1 MQNGILVSN
10 RAWLFIAAMA
20 MVLVLVAACS
30 SGGDNS
36 SSTTTSSV
44 AAVAPQQP
52 AAAAA
57 PQGSTDSTSSAA
69 AAAPAPT
76 AIAAVSAPTSPV
88 SEPKITRV
96 IIGNPAPSAE
106 GNNPN
111 IELGPLTTFQIGPT
125 FEYLIGYD
133 PATGDLVP
141 QLAESWSVEPDGIST
156 RFKLRKGV
164 QFHSGWGEFTAAD
177 VVFTHAQIVRDDS
190 LHAISR
196 RYKLATIEV
205 VNDYEIVFKL
215 SRANAEALKQIS
227 EQVGGLEIESAA
239 NFAESG
245 LPDLTT
251 SPLAGTGAYQFKERI
266 QGQKVVF
273 QRVPYDHWRYTPDFP
288 ELEYRWMGEAS
299 TRLAALL
306 TDEVHI
312 TQLPEDLIPQAEAD
326 GMKLISGALS
336 GQRVFL
342 SFKGVYLDSK
352 TACGYRNCDS
362 PFLDR
367 NVRQA
372 LNRAVNRDEL
382 NTAFFGGKG
391 QKMVMNHIPPT
402 ASYWNT
408 DWDRDFDANWGF
420 NPTAA
425 RALLA
430 ESGYNDD
437 NPLEV
442 GVEVTTHSQY
452 GQSADVLEIIA
463 GYWNDIG
470 VKANLLTIDYA
481 TNRANTRAF
490 KYTDHV
496 SFAATASFD
505 IQGWRVYNSH
515 VVPRGG
521 SLELINT
528 GALIDQL
535 QAEMDSAKQNVLLRQ
550 IGDMAFNEYMG
561 IYLYWIPAQLVI
573 NPNFVA
579 SYNFPGSLSAI
590 WTHYELLK
598 AN

>member
-1 MQNGILVSN
+1 MRKRLLSTK
-10 RAWLFIAAMA
+10 RAWLLMAALV
-20 MVLVLVAACS
+20 MVLVLAAACS
-30 SGGDNS
+30 SDDDEDDGG
-36 SSTTTSSV
+36 STAAPAPTSV
-44 AAVAPQQP
+44 P
-52 AAAAA
+52 AAPA
-57 PQGSTDSTSSAA
+57 PTSA

-76 AIAAVSAPTSPV
+76 AAPTQAPV
-88 SEPKITRV
+88 ATVPVINRV
-96 IIGNPAPSAE
+96 VIGNPAPSTE

-156 RFKLRKGV
+156 RFILRKGV
-164 QFHSGWGEFTAAD
+164 QFHNGWGEFTAAD
-177 VVFTHAQIVRDDS
+177 VVFTHAQIVSDDS

-205 VNDYEIVFKL
+205 INDYEIVFKL
-215 SRANAEALKQIS
+215 SQANAEALKQIS
-227 EQVGGLEIESAA
+227 EQVGGLEIESSADFAA
-239 NFAESG
+239 NG
-245 LPDLTT
+245 RPTLVG
-251 SPLAGTGAYQFKERI
+251 SPLAGTGAYQFKERV
-266 QGQKVVF
+266 QGLNVVLEA
-273 QRVPYDHWRYTPDFP
+273 VPYDHWRYTPDFP

-306 TDEVHI
+306 TDEIHL
-312 TQLPEDLIPQAEAD
+312 TQLPEDSIPLAEAE
-326 GMKLISGALS
+326 GMRLISGTLA

-342 SFKGVYLDSK
+342 SFEGAYLDSESS
-352 TACGYRNCDS
+352 CGYVHCDS

-372 LNRAVNRDEL
+372 LNRAIDREEL
-382 NTAFFGGKG
+382 NKAFFGGKG
-391 QKMVMNHIPPT
+391 EKMVMNHIPPS

-420 NPTAA
+420 DPAAA

-430 ESGYNDD
+430 ESGYNSD

-442 GVEVTTHSQY
+442 GVEITTHAQY

-470 VKANLLTIDYA
+470 VKANLLTIDA
-481 TNRANTRAF
+481 AANRSNTRAF
-490 KYTDHV
+490 NYKDHIG
-496 SFAATASFD
+496 FAATASFD

-535 QAEMDSAKQNVLLRQ
+535 QAEMDPVKQNVLLRQ
-550 IGDMAFNEYMG
+550 IGDLAFGEYMG
-561 IYLYWIPAQLVI
+561 IYLFWIPAQLVI
-573 NPNFVA
+573 NPEFVE

-598 AN
+598 AVKK

>member
-1 MQNGILVSN
+1 
-10 RAWLFIAAMA
+10 
-20 MVLVLVAACS
+20 
-30 SGGDNS
+30 
-36 SSTTTSSV
+36 
-44 AAVAPQQP
+44 
-52 AAAAA
+52 
-57 PQGSTDSTSSAA
+57 
-69 AAAPAPT
+69 
-76 AIAAVSAPTSPV
+76 
-88 SEPKITRV
+88 
-96 IIGNPAPSAE
+96 
-106 GNNPN
+106 
-111 IELGPLTTFQIGPT
+111 
-125 FEYLIGYD
+125 
-133 PATGDLVP
+133 
-141 QLAESWSVEPDGIST
+141 VEPDGIST

-164 QFHSGWGEFTAAD
+164 QFHDGWGEFTAAD
-177 VVFTHAQIVRDDS
+177 VVFTHGQIIRDDS
-190 LHAISR
+190 LHSISR

-205 VNDYEIVFKL
+205 INDHEIVFKL

-239 NFAESG
+239 NFASTG

-251 SPLAGTGAYQFKERI
+251 SPLAGTGAYQFMERI
-266 QGQKVVF
+266 QGQKLVF
-273 QRVPYDHWRYTPDFP
+273 EAVPYTHWRYTPDFP

-306 TDEVHI
+306 TEEIHL
-312 TQLPEDLIPQAEAD
+312 TQLPEDSIPQAEAE
-326 GMKLISGALS
+326 GMRLITGALS

-342 SFKGVYLDSK
+342 GFKGGYLDTDSS
-352 TACGYRNCDS
+352 CGYVHCDS
-362 PFLDR
+362 PWLDR

-372 LNRAVNRDEL
+372 LNRAIDRDEL
-382 NTAFFGGKG
+382 NTAFFGDKG

-408 DWDRDFDANWGF
+408 DWDRDFEANWGYD
-420 NPTAA
+420 PDAA

-430 ESGYNDD
+430 ESGYDKD

-442 GVEVTTHSQY
+442 GVEITTHAQY

-463 GYWNDIG
+463 GYWDEIG
-470 VKANLLTIDYA
+470 VDAKLLTIDA
-481 TNRANTRAF
+481 AANRSNTRAF

-496 SFAATASFD
+496 GFSATASFD

-521 SLELINT
+521 ALELIET
-528 GALIDQL
+528 GALIDKL
-535 QAEMDSAKQNVLLRQ
+535 QAEMVPAKQNVLLRE
-550 IGDMAFNEYMG
+550 IGDLAFGEYMG

-573 NPNFVA
+573 NPEFVS

>member
-1 MQNGILVSN
+1 MRNSVLSSK
-10 RAWLFIAAMA
+10 RAWLLVAAMA
-20 MVLVLVAACS
+20 MVLALAAACS
-30 SGGDNS
+30 SDGDDS
-36 SSTTTSSV
+36 SGSTTSGGTT
-44 AAVAPQQP
+44 AAQQQP
-52 AAAAA
+52 AAADA
-57 PQGSTDSTSSAA
+57 PQSATGSTSAPS

-76 AIAAVSAPTSPV
+76 AVAASSAPTSPGTAPAV
-88 SEPKITRV
+88 TRV
-96 IIGNPAPSAE
+96 IIGNPAPTSE

-164 QFHSGWGEFTAAD
+164 QFHNGWGEFTAAD
-177 VVFTHAQIVRDDS
+177 VVFTHGQIVRDDS

-205 VNDYEIVFKL
+205 VNDYEIVFRL

-239 NFAESG
+239 NFADSG

-251 SPLAGTGAYQFKERI
+251 RPLAGTGAYQFKERI

-273 QRVPYDHWRYTPDFP
+273 ERVPYTHWRYTPDFP

-306 TDEVHI
+306 TDEIHL
-312 TQLPEDLIPQAEAD
+312 TQLPEDSIPQAEAD
-326 GMKLISGALS
+326 GMRLISGALA

-342 SFKGVYLDSK
+342 SFEGAYLDSDSS
-352 TACGYRNCDS
+352 CGYVHCDS

-372 LNRAVNRDEL
+372 LNRAINRDEL
-382 NTAFFGGKG
+382 NEAFFGGKG

-420 NPTAA
+420 DPAAA

-430 ESGYNDD
+430 ASGYNED

-442 GVEVTTHSQY
+442 GVEITTHAQY

-463 GYWNDIG
+463 GYWSDIG
-470 VKANLLTIDYA
+470 VKANLLTIDSA
-481 TNRANTRAF
+481 ANRANTREF
-490 KYTDHV
+490 KYTNHV
-496 SFAATASFD
+496 GFAATASFD

-535 QAEMDSAKQNVLLRQ
+535 QAEMDPAKQNVLLRE
-550 IGDMAFNEYMG
+550 IGDLAFGEYMG

-573 NPNFVA
+573 NPNFVE

-598 AN
+598 AK

>member
-1 MQNGILVSN
+1 MAALV
-10 RAWLFIAAMA
+10 
-20 MVLVLVAACS
+20 MVLVLAAACS
-30 SGGDNS
+30 SDDDEDDGG
-36 SSTTTSSV
+36 STAAPAPTSV
-44 AAVAPQQP
+44 P
-52 AAAAA
+52 AAPA
-57 PQGSTDSTSSAA
+57 PTSA

-76 AIAAVSAPTSPV
+76 AAPTQAPV
-88 SEPKITRV
+88 ATVPVINRV
-96 IIGNPAPSAE
+96 VIGNPAPSTE

-156 RFKLRKGV
+156 RFILRKGV
-164 QFHSGWGEFTAAD
+164 QFHNGWGEFTAAD
-177 VVFTHAQIVRDDS
+177 VVFTHAQIVSDDS

-205 VNDYEIVFKL
+205 INDYEIVFKL
-215 SRANAEALKQIS
+215 SQANAEALKQIS
-227 EQVGGLEIESAA
+227 EQVGGLEIESSADFAA
-239 NFAESG
+239 NG
-245 LPDLTT
+245 RPTLVG
-251 SPLAGTGAYQFKERI
+251 SPLAGTGAYQFKERV
-266 QGQKVVF
+266 QGLNVVLEA
-273 QRVPYDHWRYTPDFP
+273 VPYDHWRYTPDFP

-306 TDEVHI
+306 TDEIHL
-312 TQLPEDLIPQAEAD
+312 TQLPEDSIPLAEAE
-326 GMKLISGALS
+326 GMRLISGTLA

-342 SFKGVYLDSK
+342 SFEGAYLDSESS
-352 TACGYRNCDS
+352 CGYVHCDS

-372 LNRAVNRDEL
+372 LNRAIDREEL
-382 NTAFFGGKG
+382 NKAFFGGKG
-391 QKMVMNHIPPT
+391 EKMVMNHIPPS

-420 NPTAA
+420 DPAAA

-430 ESGYNDD
+430 ESGYNSD

-442 GVEVTTHSQY
+442 GVEITTHAQY

-470 VKANLLTIDYA
+470 VKANLLTIDA
-481 TNRANTRAF
+481 AANRSNTRAF
-490 KYTDHV
+490 NYKDHIG
-496 SFAATASFD
+496 FAATASFD

-535 QAEMDSAKQNVLLRQ
+535 QAEMDPVKQNVLLRQ
-550 IGDMAFNEYMG
+550 IGDLAFGEYMG
-561 IYLYWIPAQLVI
+561 IYLFWIPAQLVI
-573 NPNFVA
+573 NPEFVE

-598 AN
+598 AVKK

>member
-1 MQNGILVSN
+1 MSNGSLSLKRI
-10 RAWLFIAAMA
+10 WLLMAAMA
-20 MVLVLVAACS
+20 MALALATACS
-30 SGGDNS
+30 SDGNGGGSDTGPAS
-36 SSTTTSSV
+36 
-44 AAVAPQQP
+44 AAAPQQP
-52 AAAAA
+52 ADAAAA
-57 PQGSTDSTSSAA
+57 EGTTGTTSAPLS
-69 AAAPAPT
+69 AAPAPT
-76 AIAAVSAPTSPV
+76 AVAAASAPTTAGST
-88 SEPKITRV
+88 PKITRV
-96 IIGNPAPSAE
+96 IIGNPAPTAE

-111 IELGPLTTFQIGPT
+111 IELSPLTAFQIGPT

-164 QFHSGWGEFTAAD
+164 QFHDGWGEFTAAD
-177 VVFTHAQIVRDDS
+177 VVFTHGQIIRDDS
-190 LHAISR
+190 LHSISR

-205 VNDYEIVFKL
+205 INDHEIVFKL

-239 NFAESG
+239 NFASTG

-251 SPLAGTGAYQFKERI
+251 SPLAGTGAYQFMERI
-266 QGQKVVF
+266 QGQKLVF
-273 QRVPYDHWRYTPDFP
+273 EAVPYTHWRYTPDFP

-306 TDEVHI
+306 TEEIHL
-312 TQLPEDLIPQAEAD
+312 TQLPEDSIPQAEAE
-326 GMKLISGALS
+326 GMRLITGALS

-342 SFKGVYLDSK
+342 GFKGGYLDTDSS
-352 TACGYRNCDS
+352 CGYVHCDS
-362 PFLDR
+362 PWLDR

-372 LNRAVNRDEL
+372 LNRAIDRDEL
-382 NTAFFGGKG
+382 NTAFFGDKG

-408 DWDRDFDANWGF
+408 DWDRDFEANWGYD
-420 NPTAA
+420 PDAA

-430 ESGYNDD
+430 ESGYDKD

-442 GVEVTTHSQY
+442 GVEITTHAQY

-463 GYWNDIG
+463 GYWDEIG
-470 VKANLLTIDYA
+470 VDAKLLTIDA
-481 TNRANTRAF
+481 AANRSNTRAF
-490 KYTDHV
+490 KYKDHV
-496 SFAATASFD
+496 GFSATASFD

-521 SLELINT
+521 ALELIET
-528 GALIDQL
+528 GALIDKL
-535 QAEMDSAKQNVLLRQ
+535 QAEMVPAKQNVLLRE
-550 IGDMAFNEYMG
+550 IGDLAFGEYMG

-573 NPNFVA
+573 NPEFVS

>member
-1 MQNGILVSN
+1 MSNGSLSLKRI
-10 RAWLFIAAMA
+10 WLLMAAMA
-20 MVLVLVAACS
+20 MALALATACS
-30 SGGDNS
+30 SDGNGGGSDTGPAS
-36 SSTTTSSV
+36 
-44 AAVAPQQP
+44 AAAPQQP
-52 AAAAA
+52 ADAAAA
-57 PQGSTDSTSSAA
+57 AGTTGTTSAPLS
-69 AAAPAPT
+69 AAPAPT
-76 AIAAVSAPTSPV
+76 AVAAASAPTTAGST
-88 SEPKITRV
+88 PKITRV
-96 IIGNPAPSAE
+96 IIGNPAPTAE

-111 IELGPLTTFQIGPT
+111 IELSPLTAFQIGPT

-164 QFHSGWGEFTAAD
+164 QFHDGWGEFTAAD
-177 VVFTHAQIVRDDS
+177 VVFTHGQIIRDDS
-190 LHAISR
+190 LHSISR

-205 VNDYEIVFKL
+205 INDHEIVFKL

-239 NFAESG
+239 NFASTG

-251 SPLAGTGAYQFKERI
+251 SPLAGTGAYQFMERI
-266 QGQKVVF
+266 QGQKLVF
-273 QRVPYDHWRYTPDFP
+273 EAVPYTHWRYTPDFP

-306 TDEVHI
+306 TEEIHL
-312 TQLPEDLIPQAEAD
+312 TQLPEDSIPQAEAE
-326 GMKLISGALS
+326 GMRLITGALS

-342 SFKGVYLDSK
+342 GFKGGYLDTDSS
-352 TACGYRNCDS
+352 CGYVHCDS
-362 PFLDR
+362 PWLDR

-372 LNRAVNRDEL
+372 LNRAIDRDEL
-382 NTAFFGGKG
+382 NTAFFGDKG

-408 DWDRDFDANWGF
+408 DWDRDFEANWGYD
-420 NPTAA
+420 PDAA

-430 ESGYNDD
+430 ESGYDKD

-442 GVEVTTHSQY
+442 GVEITTHAQY

-463 GYWNDIG
+463 GYWDEIG
-470 VKANLLTIDYA
+470 VDAKLLTIDA
-481 TNRANTRAF
+481 AANRSNTRAF

-496 SFAATASFD
+496 GFSATASFD

-521 SLELINT
+521 ALELIET
-528 GALIDQL
+528 GALIDKL
-535 QAEMDSAKQNVLLRQ
+535 QAEMVPAKQNVLLRE
-550 IGDMAFNEYMG
+550 IGDLAFGEYMG

-573 NPNFVA
+573 NPEFVS

>member
-1 MQNGILVSN
+1 MAALV
-10 RAWLFIAAMA
+10 
-20 MVLVLVAACS
+20 MVLVLAAACS
-30 SGGDNS
+30 SDDDEDDGG
-36 SSTTTSSV
+36 STAAPAPTSV
-44 AAVAPQQP
+44 P
-52 AAAAA
+52 AAPA
-57 PQGSTDSTSSAA
+57 PTSA

-76 AIAAVSAPTSPV
+76 AAPTQAPV
-88 SEPKITRV
+88 ATVPVINRV
-96 IIGNPAPSAE
+96 VIGNPAPSTE

-133 PATGDLVP
+133 PTTGDLVP
-141 QLAESWSVEPDGIST
+141 QLATEWSVEPDGIST
-156 RFKLRKGV
+156 RFKLREGI
-164 QFHSGWGEFTAAD
+164 QFHDGSEFTAAD
-177 VVFTHAQIVRDDS
+177 VVFTHAQIVSDDS

-205 VNDYEIVFKL
+205 INDHEIVFKL
-215 SRANAEALKQIS
+215 SQANAEALKQIS
-227 EQVGGLEIESAA
+227 EQVGGLEIESSADFAA
-239 NFAESG
+239 NG
-245 LPDLTT
+245 RPTLVG
-251 SPLAGTGAYQFKERI
+251 SPLAGTGAYQFKERV
-266 QGQKVVF
+266 QGQNVILEA
-273 QRVPYDHWRYTPDFP
+273 VPYDHWRYTPDFP

-306 TDEVHI
+306 TDEIHL
-312 TQLPEDLIPQAEAD
+312 TQLPEDSIPLAEAE
-326 GMKLISGALS
+326 GMRLISGTLA

-342 SFKGVYLDSK
+342 SFEGAYLDSESS
-352 TACGYRNCDS
+352 CGYVHCDS

-372 LNRAVNRDEL
+372 LNRAIDREEL
-382 NTAFFGGKG
+382 NKAFFGGKG
-391 QKMVMNHIPPT
+391 EKMVMNHIPPT

-420 NPTAA
+420 DPAAA

-430 ESGYNDD
+430 ESGYNSD

-442 GVEVTTHSQY
+442 GVEITTHAQY

-470 VKANLLTIDYA
+470 VKANLLTIDA
-481 TNRANTRAF
+481 AANRSNTRAF
-490 KYTDHV
+490 NYKDHV
-496 SFAATASFD
+496 GFAATASFD

-535 QAEMDSAKQNVLLRQ
+535 QAEMDPVKQNLLLRE
-550 IGDMAFNEYMG
+550 IGDLAFGEYMG
-561 IYLYWIPAQLVI
+561 IYLFWIPAQLVI
-573 NPNFVA
+573 NPEFVE

-598 AN
+598 AVKK

>member
-1 MQNGILVSN
+1 MVTSIFSSK
-10 RAWLFIAAMA
+10 RAWLLMAAMA
-20 MVLVLVAACS
+20 MVLVLAAACS
-30 SGGDNS
+30 GDDSSGTTG
-36 SSTTTSSV
+36 TTS
-44 AAVAPQQP
+44 APQQP
-52 AAAAA
+52 AAPAA
-57 PQGSTDSTSSAA
+57 PAAPEGATGTTSAPLS
-69 AAAPAPT
+69 AAPAPT
-76 AIAAVSAPTSPV
+76 AVAAASAPTTAGST
-88 SEPKITRV
+88 PKITRV
-96 IIGNPAPSAE
+96 IIGNPTPTTE

-111 IELGPLTTFQIGPT
+111 IELSPLTAFQIGPT

-164 QFHSGWGEFTAAD
+164 QFHDGWGEFTAAD
-177 VVFTHAQIVRDDS
+177 VVFTHGQIIRDDS
-190 LHAISR
+190 LHSISR

-205 VNDYEIVFKL
+205 INDHEIVFKL

-239 NFAESG
+239 NFASTG

-251 SPLAGTGAYQFKERI
+251 SPLAGTGAYQFMERI
-266 QGQKVVF
+266 QGQKLVF
-273 QRVPYDHWRYTPDFP
+273 EAVPYTHWRYTPDFP

-306 TDEVHI
+306 TEEIHL
-312 TQLPEDLIPQAEAD
+312 TQLPEDSIPQAEAE
-326 GMKLISGALS
+326 GMRLITGALS

-342 SFKGVYLDSK
+342 GFKGGYLDTDSS
-352 TACGYRNCDS
+352 CGYVHCDS
-362 PFLDR
+362 PWLDR

-372 LNRAVNRDEL
+372 LNRAIDRDEL
-382 NTAFFGGKG
+382 NTAFFGDKG

-408 DWDRDFDANWGF
+408 DWDRDFEANWGYD
-420 NPTAA
+420 PDAA

-430 ESGYNDD
+430 ESGYDKD

-442 GVEVTTHSQY
+442 GVEITTHAQY

-463 GYWNDIG
+463 GYWDEIG
-470 VKANLLTIDYA
+470 VDAKLLTIDA
-481 TNRANTRAF
+481 AANRSNTRAF

-496 SFAATASFD
+496 GFSATASFD

-521 SLELINT
+521 ALELIET
-528 GALIDQL
+528 GALIDKL
-535 QAEMDSAKQNVLLRQ
+535 QAEMVPAKQNVLLRE
-550 IGDMAFNEYMG
+550 IGDLAFGEYMG

-573 NPNFVA
+573 NPEFVS

>member
-1 MQNGILVSN
+1 MRKRLLSTK
-10 RAWLFIAAMA
+10 RAWLLMAALV
-20 MVLVLVAACS
+20 MVLVLAAACS
-30 SGGDNS
+30 SDDDEDDGG
-36 SSTTTSSV
+36 ST
-44 AAVAPQQP
+44 
-52 AAAAA
+52 AA
-57 PQGSTDSTSSAA
+57 PAPTSVSAAPAPTSA

-76 AIAAVSAPTSPV
+76 AAPTQAPV
-88 SEPKITRV
+88 ATVPVINRV
-96 IIGNPAPSAE
+96 VIGNPAPSTE

-156 RFKLRKGV
+156 RFILRKGV
-164 QFHSGWGEFTAAD
+164 QFHNGWGEFTAAD
-177 VVFTHAQIVRDDS
+177 VVFTHGQIIRDDS

-205 VNDYEIVFKL
+205 INDYEIVFKL

-239 NFAESG
+239 NFADSG
-245 LPDLTT
+245 LPNLTT
-251 SPLAGTGAYQFKERI
+251 APLAGTGAYQFKERV
-266 QGQKVVF
+266 QGLNVVLEA
-273 QRVPYDHWRYTPDFP
+273 VPYDHWRYTPDFP

-306 TDEVHI
+306 TDEIHL
-312 TQLPEDLIPQAEAD
+312 TQLPEDSIPLAETE
-326 GMKLISGALS
+326 GMRLISGTLA

-342 SFKGVYLDSK
+342 SFKGAYLDSESS
-352 TACGYRNCDS
+352 CGYVHCDS

-391 QKMVMNHIPPT
+391 EKMVMNHIPPT

-420 NPTAA
+420 DPAAA

-430 ESGYNDD
+430 ESGYNSD
-437 NPLEV
+437 NPPEV
-442 GVEVTTHSQY
+442 GVEITTHAQY

-463 GYWNDIG
+463 GYWDEIG
-470 VKANLLTIDYA
+470 VKANLVTIDA
-481 TNRANTRAF
+481 AALSSNTRALN
-490 KYTDHV
+490 YTDHIG
-496 SFAATASFD
+496 FAATASFD

-528 GALIDQL
+528 GALIDKL
-535 QAEMDSAKQNVLLRQ
+535 QAEMDPVKQNVLLRQ
-550 IGDMAFNEYMG
+550 IGDLAFGEYMG

-573 NPNFVA
+573 NPEFVA

-598 AN
+598 AVKK

>member
-1 MQNGILVSN
+1 M
-10 RAWLFIAAMA
+10 AAMA
-20 MVLVLVAACS
+20 MALALATACS
-30 SGGDNS
+30 SDGNGGGSDTGPAS
-36 SSTTTSSV
+36 
-44 AAVAPQQP
+44 AAAPQQP
-52 AAAAA
+52 ADAAAA
-57 PQGSTDSTSSAA
+57 AGTTGTTSAPLS
-69 AAAPAPT
+69 AAPAPT
-76 AIAAVSAPTSPV
+76 AVAAASAPTTAGST
-88 SEPKITRV
+88 PKITRV
-96 IIGNPAPSAE
+96 IIGNPAPTAE

-111 IELGPLTTFQIGPT
+111 IELSPLTAFQIGPT

-164 QFHSGWGEFTAAD
+164 QFHDGWGEFTAAD
-177 VVFTHAQIVRDDS
+177 VVFTHGQIIRDDS
-190 LHAISR
+190 LHSISR

-205 VNDYEIVFKL
+205 INDHEIVFKL

-239 NFAESG
+239 NFASTG

-251 SPLAGTGAYQFKERI
+251 SPLAGTGAYQFMERI
-266 QGQKVVF
+266 QGQKLVF
-273 QRVPYDHWRYTPDFP
+273 EAVPYTHWRYTPDFP

-306 TDEVHI
+306 TEEIHL
-312 TQLPEDLIPQAEAD
+312 TQLPEDSIPQAEAE
-326 GMKLISGALS
+326 GMRLITGALS

-342 SFKGVYLDSK
+342 GFKGGYLDTDSS
-352 TACGYRNCDS
+352 CGYVHCDS
-362 PFLDR
+362 PWLDR

-372 LNRAVNRDEL
+372 LNRAIDRDEL
-382 NTAFFGGKG
+382 NTAFFGDKG

-408 DWDRDFDANWGF
+408 DWDRDFEANWGYD
-420 NPTAA
+420 PDAA

-430 ESGYNDD
+430 ESGYDKD

-442 GVEVTTHSQY
+442 GVEITTHAQY

-463 GYWNDIG
+463 GYWDEIG
-470 VKANLLTIDYA
+470 VDAKLLTIDA
-481 TNRANTRAF
+481 AANRSNTRAF
-490 KYTDHV
+490 KYKDHV
-496 SFAATASFD
+496 GFSATASFD

-521 SLELINT
+521 ALELIET
-528 GALIDQL
+528 GALIDKL
-535 QAEMDSAKQNVLLRQ
+535 QAEMVPAKQNVLLRE
-550 IGDMAFNEYMG
+550 IGDLAFGEYMG

-573 NPNFVA
+573 NPEFVS